1 MSLKKDETDLG
12 IIITALSDSNYKER
26 SRAITRLKNISSDLS
41 INEIVKINN
50 DLHKCLLSETNE
62 RLKKRIDYLIKNH
75 YNKEEPEI
83 IEMDYEEPE
92 HFEFELGDSTRKKAP
107 KKRHID
113 ESTVI
118 RNNSF
123 RSMHSD
129 QRFPIHI
136 WYIDIIRVFAFLFF
150 MSFTIAALYSLWWL
164 MFGPF
169 VIFMSAAIVGTF
181 SILLSSEIIR
191 FMLDFH
197 DSNYTN
203 TKVRIE
209 TLKVLKEI
217 SKKLRR

>member
-1 MSLKKDETDLG
+1 
-12 IIITALSDSNYKER
+12 
-26 SRAITRLKNISSDLS
+26 
-41 INEIVKINN
+41 
-50 DLHKCLLSETNE
+50 
-62 RLKKRIDYLIKNH
+62 
-75 YNKEEPEI
+75 
-83 IEMDYEEPE
+83 
-92 HFEFELGDSTRKKAP
+92 
-107 KKRHID
+107 
-113 ESTVI
+113 
-118 RNNSF
+118 
-123 RSMHSD
+123 
-129 QRFPIHI
+129 
-136 WYIDIIRVFAFLFF
+136 
-150 MSFTIAALYSLWWL
+150 